1 MTHRT
6 IKGTHDI
13 LPEDSV
19 RWQELERVIHDV
31 AASYGYSE
39 IRTPIFE
46 NTNLFSRSIGEDTDI
61 VSKEM
66 YSWKDRSGG
75 SLTLRPELTAPVARA
90 YIQHNLG
97 SKSPLQRMYYIGPLF
112 RRERPQKG
120 RQRQFHQFGIET
132 FGSGFPEQD
141 AEIIAVGNTI
151 FSELGLK
158 DISLKLNSL
167 GSSTCRNKYTKALKD
182 YLTPHKDS
190 LSATSQKRLESNP
203 LRILET
209 KNPEEQKLIADA
221 PSITD
226 FWTTD
231 DKEHFST
238 VQNLLNGLNIL
249 YELDHQMVRGL
260 DYYTRT
266 TFEFISGNLGAQ
278 DAICGG
284 GRYDGLVETLGG
296 KPTPAIGFAAGME
309 RILLSMDIGRDDA
322 KENTV
327 YMINLVESAS
337 GQALFIANELR
348 ELGCYVIMDTLRRSL
363 KAQLRDANR
372 IGAVKA
378 VIMGEEELKNK
389 TVQIKDLSSGEQ
401 EEIVMNDLV
410 KHFTV

>member
-226 FWTTD
+226 FWTAD
-231 DKEHFST
+231 DKEHFNT

>member
-226 FWTTD
+226 FWTAD

-309 RILLSMDIGRDDA
+309 RILLSMDIGRNDA

>member
-19 RWQELERVIHDV
+19 RWQELERVIHNV

-46 NTNLFSRSIGEDTDI
+46 NTNLFSRSIGEYTDI

-66 YSWKDRSGG
+66 YSWEDRSGG

-120 RQRQFHQFGIET
+120 RQRQFHQFGIEA
-132 FGSGFPEQD
+132 FGSEFPEQD

-226 FWTTD
+226 FWTAD

-238 VQNLLNGLNIL
+238 VQNLLNGLNIP
-249 YELDHQMVRGL
+249 YELEHQMVRGL

-284 GRYDGLVETLGG
+284 GRYDSLVETLGG

-309 RILLSMDIGRDDA
+309 RILLSMDISKDDA
-322 KENTV
+322 KINTV
-327 YMINLVESAS
+327 YLINLVESAS

-378 VIMGEEELKNK
+378 VIIGEDELKNK

>member
-19 RWQELERVIHDV
+19 RWQELERVIYDV
-31 AASYGYSE
+31 AASYGYNE

-46 NTNLFSRSIGEDTDI
+46 NTNLFSRSIGEYTDI

-66 YSWKDRSGG
+66 YSWEDRSGG
-75 SLTLRPELTAPVARA
+75 PLTLRPELTAPVARA

-120 RQRQFHQFGIET
+120 RQRQFHQFGIEA
-132 FGSGFPEQD
+132 FGSEFPEQD

-226 FWTTD
+226 FWTAD

-238 VQNLLNGLNIL
+238 VQNLLNGLNIP

-309 RILLSMDIGRDDA
+309 RILLSMDISKDDA
-322 KENTV
+322 KINTV
-327 YMINLVESAS
+327 YLINLVESAS

-378 VIMGEEELKNK
+378 VIIGEDELKNK

>member
-120 RQRQFHQFGIET
+120 RQRQFHQFGIEA

-226 FWTTD
+226 FWTAD

>member
-66 YSWKDRSGG
+66 YSWEDRSGG

-226 FWTTD
+226 FWTAD

>member
-19 RWQELERVIHDV
+19 RWQELERVIYDV
-31 AASYGYSE
+31 AASYGYNE

-46 NTNLFSRSIGEDTDI
+46 NTNLFSRSIGEYTDI

-66 YSWKDRSGG
+66 YSWEDRSGG

-97 SKSPLQRMYYIGPLF
+97 NKSPLQRMYYIGPLF

-120 RQRQFHQFGIET
+120 RQRQFHQFGIEA
-132 FGSGFPEQD
+132 FGSEFPEQD

-226 FWTTD
+226 FWTAD

-238 VQNLLNGLNIL
+238 VQNLLNGLNIP

-309 RILLSMDIGRDDA
+309 RILLSMDIGKDDA

-327 YMINLVESAS
+327 YFINLVESAS

-378 VIMGEEELKNK
+378 VIIGEDELKNK

>member
-46 NTNLFSRSIGEDTDI
+46 NTNLFSRSIGEYTDI

-66 YSWKDRSGG
+66 YSWEDRSGG

-226 FWTTD
+226 FWTAD

>member
-19 RWQELERVIHDV
+19 RWQELERVIYDV
-31 AASYGYSE
+31 AASYGYNE

-46 NTNLFSRSIGEDTDI
+46 NTNLFSRSIGEYTDI

-66 YSWKDRSGG
+66 YSWEDRSGG

-120 RQRQFHQFGIET
+120 RQRQFHQFGIEA
-132 FGSGFPEQD
+132 FGSEFPEQD

-226 FWTTD
+226 FWTAD

-238 VQNLLNGLNIL
+238 VQNLLNGLNIP

-309 RILLSMDIGRDDA
+309 RILISMDISKDDA
-322 KENTV
+322 KINTV
-327 YMINLVESAS
+327 YLINLVESAS

-348 ELGCYVIMDTLRRSL
+348 ELGCCVIMDTLRRSL

-378 VIMGEEELKNK
+378 VIIGEDELKNK

>member
-19 RWQELERVIHDV
+19 RWQELERVIYDV
-31 AASYGYSE
+31 AASYGYKE

-46 NTNLFSRSIGEDTDI
+46 NTNLFSRSIGEYTDI

-66 YSWKDRSGG
+66 YSWEDRSGG

-120 RQRQFHQFGIET
+120 RQRQFHQFGIEA
-132 FGSGFPEQD
+132 FGSEFPEQD

-182 YLTPHKDS
+182 YLTPHKES
-190 LSATSQKRLESNP
+190 LSPTSQKRLESNP

-226 FWTTD
+226 FWTAD

-238 VQNLLNGLNIL
+238 VQNLLNGLNIP

-309 RILLSMDIGRDDA
+309 RILLSMDISKDDA
-322 KENTV
+322 KINTV
-327 YMINLVESAS
+327 YLINLVESAS

-378 VIMGEEELKNK
+378 VIIGEDELKNK

>member
-120 RQRQFHQFGIET
+120 RQRQFHQFGIEA
-132 FGSGFPEQD
+132 FGSVFPEQD
-141 AEIIAVGNTI
+141 VEIIAVGNTI

-226 FWTTD
+226 FWTAD

>member
-120 RQRQFHQFGIET
+120 RQRQFHQFGIEA
-132 FGSGFPEQD
+132 FGSVFPEQD
-141 AEIIAVGNTI
+141 VEIIAVGNTI

-167 GSSTCRNKYTKALKD
+167 GSSSCRNKYTKALKD

-226 FWTTD
+226 FWTAD

-238 VQNLLNGLNIL
+238 VQNLLSGLNIP

-309 RILLSMDIGRDDA
+309 RILLSMDIGKDDA

-327 YMINLVESAS
+327 YLINLVESAS

>member
-66 YSWKDRSGG
+66 YSWEDRSGG

-226 FWTTD
+226 FWTAD

-284 GRYDGLVETLGG
+284 GRYDSLVETLGG

-378 VIMGEEELKNK
+378 VIMGEDELKNK

>member
-226 FWTTD
+226 FWTAD

-327 YMINLVESAS
+327 YLINLVESAS

>member
-1 MTHRT
+1 
-6 IKGTHDI
+6 
-13 LPEDSV
+13 
-19 RWQELERVIHDV
+19 
-31 AASYGYSE
+31 
-39 IRTPIFE
+39 
-46 NTNLFSRSIGEDTDI
+46 
-61 VSKEM
+61 M
-66 YSWKDRSGG
+66 YSWEDRSGG

-120 RQRQFHQFGIET
+120 RQRQFHQFGIEA
-132 FGSGFPEQD
+132 FGSEFPEQD

-226 FWTTD
+226 FWTAD

>member
-226 FWTTD
+226 FWTAD

-327 YMINLVESAS
+327 YFINLVESAS

>member
-226 FWTTD
+226 FWTAD

-278 DAICGG
+278 HAICGG
-284 GRYDGLVETLGG
+284 GRYDCLVETLGG

>member
-226 FWTTD
+226 FWTAD

-378 VIMGEEELKNK
+378 VIIGEDELKNK

>member
-19 RWQELERVIHDV
+19 RWQELERVIYDV
-31 AASYGYSE
+31 AASYGYKE

-46 NTNLFSRSIGEDTDI
+46 NTNLFSRSIGEYTDI

-66 YSWKDRSGG
+66 YSWEDRSGG

-120 RQRQFHQFGIET
+120 RQRQFHQFGIEA
-132 FGSGFPEQD
+132 FGSEFPEQD

-226 FWTTD
+226 FWTAD

-238 VQNLLNGLNIL
+238 VQNLLNGLNIP

-309 RILLSMDIGRDDA
+309 RILLSMDISKDDA
-322 KENTV
+322 KINTV
-327 YMINLVESAS
+327 YLINLVESAS

-378 VIMGEEELKNK
+378 VIIGEDELKNK

>member
-19 RWQELERVIHDV
+19 RWQELERVIHYV

-226 FWTTD
+226 FWTAD

-238 VQNLLNGLNIL
+238 VQNLLNSLNIL
-249 YELDHQMVRGL
+249 YELDHKMVRGL

-296 KPTPAIGFAAGME
+296 KSTPAIGFAAGME
-309 RILLSMDIGRDDA
+309 RILLSMDIGKDDA

-327 YMINLVESAS
+327 YFINLVESAS

-378 VIMGEEELKNK
+378 VIIGEDELKNK

>member
-120 RQRQFHQFGIET
+120 RQRQFHQFGIEA
-132 FGSGFPEQD
+132 FGSVFPEQD
-141 AEIIAVGNTI
+141 VEIIAVGNTI

-226 FWTTD
+226 FWTAD
-231 DKEHFST
+231 DKEHFNT

>member
-120 RQRQFHQFGIET
+120 RQRQFHQCGIEA
-132 FGSGFPEQD
+132 FGSEFPEQD

-226 FWTTD
+226 FWTAD

>member
-19 RWQELERVIHDV
+19 RWQELERVIYDV
-31 AASYGYSE
+31 AASYGYNE

-46 NTNLFSRSIGEDTDI
+46 NTNLFSRSIGEYTDI

-66 YSWKDRSGG
+66 YSWEDRSGG

-120 RQRQFHQFGIET
+120 RQRQFHQFGIEA
-132 FGSGFPEQD
+132 FGSEFPEQD

-226 FWTTD
+226 FWTAD

-238 VQNLLNGLNIL
+238 VQNLLNGLNIP
-249 YELDHQMVRGL
+249 YKLDHQMVRGL

-309 RILLSMDIGRDDA
+309 RILLSMDISKDDA
-322 KENTV
+322 KINTV
-327 YMINLVESAS
+327 YLINLVESAS

-378 VIMGEEELKNK
+378 VIIGEDELKNK

>member
-19 RWQELERVIHDV
+19 RWQKLERVIHDV

-226 FWTTD
+226 FWTAD

>member
-226 FWTTD
+226 FWTAD

-296 KPTPAIGFAAGME
+296 KSTPAIGFAAGME
-309 RILLSMDIGRDDA
+309 RILLSMDIGKDDA

-327 YMINLVESAS
+327 YFINLVESAS

-378 VIMGEEELKNK
+378 VIIGEDELKNK

>member
-19 RWQELERVIHDV
+19 RWQELERVIYDV
-31 AASYGYSE
+31 AASYGYNE

-46 NTNLFSRSIGEDTDI
+46 NTNLFSRSIGEYTDI

-66 YSWKDRSGG
+66 YSWEDRSGG

-120 RQRQFHQFGIET
+120 RQRQFHQFGIEA
-132 FGSGFPEQD
+132 FGSEFPEQD

-226 FWTTD
+226 FWTAD

-238 VQNLLNGLNIL
+238 VQNLLNSLNIL

-266 TFEFISGNLGAQ
+266 TFEFISSNLGAQ

-296 KPTPAIGFAAGME
+296 KSTPAIGFAAGME
-309 RILLSMDIGRDDA
+309 RILLSMDIGKDDA

-327 YMINLVESAS
+327 YLINLVESAS

-378 VIMGEEELKNK
+378 VIIGEDELKNK

>member
-19 RWQELERVIHDV
+19 RWQELERVIHYV

-226 FWTTD
+226 FWTAD

-238 VQNLLNGLNIL
+238 VQNLLNSLNIL

-296 KPTPAIGFAAGME
+296 KSTPAIGFAAGME
-309 RILLSMDIGRDDA
+309 RILLSMDIGKDDA

-327 YMINLVESAS
+327 YLINLVESAS

-378 VIMGEEELKNK
+378 VIIGEDELKNK

>member
-120 RQRQFHQFGIET
+120 RQRQFHQFGIEA
-132 FGSGFPEQD
+132 FGSEFPEQD

-226 FWTTD
+226 FWTAD

-309 RILLSMDIGRDDA
+309 RILLSMDISKDDA
-322 KENTV
+322 KINTV
-327 YMINLVESAS
+327 YLINLVESAS

>member
-66 YSWKDRSGG
+66 YSWEDRSGG

-226 FWTTD
+226 FWTAD

-378 VIMGEEELKNK
+378 VIIGEDELKNK

>member
-120 RQRQFHQFGIET
+120 RQRQFHQFGIEA
-132 FGSGFPEQD
+132 FGSEFPEQD

-226 FWTTD
+226 FWTAD

-238 VQNLLNGLNIL
+238 VQNLLNSLNIL

-296 KPTPAIGFAAGME
+296 KSTPAIGFAAGME
-309 RILLSMDIGRDDA
+309 RILLSMDIGKDDA

-327 YMINLVESAS
+327 YFINLVESAS

-378 VIMGEEELKNK
+378 VIIGEDELKNK

>member
-46 NTNLFSRSIGEDTDI
+46 NTNLFSRSIGEGTDI

-66 YSWKDRSGG
+66 YSWEDRSGG

-226 FWTTD
+226 FWTAD

>member
-19 RWQELERVIHDV
+19 RWQKLERVIHDV

-66 YSWKDRSGG
+66 YSWEDRSGG

-226 FWTTD
+226 FWTAD

-296 KPTPAIGFAAGME
+296 KSTPAIGFAAGME

>member
-19 RWQELERVIHDV
+19 RWQELERVIHNV

-46 NTNLFSRSIGEDTDI
+46 NTNLFSRSIGKDTDI

-66 YSWKDRSGG
+66 YSWEDRSGG

-120 RQRQFHQFGIET
+120 RQRQFHQFGIEA
-132 FGSGFPEQD
+132 FGSEFPEQD

-151 FSELGLK
+151 FSDLGLK

-167 GSSTCRNKYTKALKD
+167 GSGACRDKYTKALKD

-209 KNPEEQKLIADA
+209 KNPEEQQLIADA

-226 FWTTD
+226 FWTAD

-238 VQNLLNGLNIL
+238 VQNLLNGLNIP

-296 KPTPAIGFAAGME
+296 KATPAIGFAAGME
-309 RILLSMDIGRDDA
+309 RILLSMDIGKDNA
-322 KENTV
+322 KINTV
-327 YMINLVESAS
+327 YLINLVESAS

-378 VIMGEEELKNK
+378 VIIGEDELKNK
-389 TVQIKDLSSGEQ
+389 TVQIKDLSSGKQ

-410 KHFTV
+410 KYFTV

>member
-167 GSSTCRNKYTKALKD
+167 GSSSCRKKYTKALKD

-226 FWTTD
+226 FWTAD

>member
-19 RWQELERVIHDV
+19 RWQELERVIYDV
-31 AASYGYSE
+31 AASYGYNE

-46 NTNLFSRSIGEDTDI
+46 NTNLFSRSIGEYTDI

-66 YSWKDRSGG
+66 YSWEDRSGG

-120 RQRQFHQFGIET
+120 RQRQFHQFGIEA
-132 FGSGFPEQD
+132 FGSEFPEQD

-226 FWTTD
+226 FWTAD

-238 VQNLLNGLNIL
+238 VQNLLNGLNIP

-309 RILLSMDIGRDDA
+309 RILLSMDISKDDA
-322 KENTV
+322 KIYTV
-327 YMINLVESAS
+327 YLINLVESAS

-372 IGAVKA
+372 SGAVKA
-378 VIMGEEELKNK
+378 VIIGEDELKNK